1 MRPLVQVHEPSG
13 ITGASTAG
21 RRRFTAE
28 PAKKLRTVLANSRV
42 DACIGQ
48 MTNAHQPTAV
58 ALTFGRCLVVQ
69 INAHGMIERVSGELD
84 VFPRWAGR
92 PPAKGSSGF
101 DLVRDC
107 LREPEASLA
116 AVDLV
121 NSVLQGGPPRRFQ
134 MPESTPG
141 SPLIEVTLTSQST
154 VDLPGA
160 LVTLIELPPEAATPL
175 KRDHEEAS
183 RLRAILD
190 HEPACVKVSD
200 TAGHVL
206 EINPAGLRIL
216 EADGEEDVLGGG
228 VVRFIAPEDQSRF
241 VELSERCAAGHTVSG
256 TFRLVGMKGTERWVE
271 THSVPLTGS
280 DGRVCEVLSV
290 SHDVTARHQ
299 AEENMRLSQ
308 RRYEQQRDA
317 IARLM
322 RRGILQNPD
331 LEQSLQ
337 EIVSAT
343 AECMN
348 VERVSVWRKDRAKG
362 CIVCLSLIE
371 RSSGQISQGIELSK
385 DDFPGYF
392 RALEEDEMIS
402 AEDACSDPR
411 TQEFRDCYLKPMGIG
426 AMLDTPLHVSGVL
439 AGVLCHEH
447 VGGPRI
453 WTEDEKSFALSM
465 ANLISLVFA
474 QSQHRQDE
482 EKLREQASLLDL
494 ARDAIIVRGLDHTI
508 RYWNKSAERLYG
520 WTAQEAIGKDI
531 STLIYR
537 DADDFVEKTARLMKD
552 GEHICEIRQVTK
564 TGEEVIVEGHWTL
577 VTDSTGLPKSILAIN
592 TDITA
597 RKKAEEQSSRN
608 QRLES
613 IGTLAGG
620 IAHDLNNVLTPIFVS
635 VDMLKLKTNDK
646 ACLETLGTISTNA
659 RRGADMI
666 RQLLSFAR
674 GVEGT
679 RQTLRMH
686 LLLQEIG
693 CMVRD
698 TFPKNIFLDMRE
710 QADLWPV
717 HADATQLHQMLLNL
731 CVNARDAMPRGG
743 TLSIQAS
750 NTQIDAQYAAS
761 HGEARSGPH
770 VLITVSDE
778 GTGMPPELLGKI
790 FDPFFTTKEAGKGTG
805 LGLSTTL
812 TMVKSHGGFIET
824 DSAPGEGTVFRVF
837 LPADPSSLAENE
849 TPREE
854 PLPRG
859 SNQLILVIDD
869 EAPVR
874 DITCQSLQS
883 FGYRVMSAS
892 HGAEA
897 AALYARHHQEIDA
910 VITDMMMPI
919 MDGPTT
925 IQVLRRLNPQV
936 RIIAASGLSSDA
948 LVAKATNAGASQIL
962 PKPYSAETL
971 LHALRTAL
979 DSRQD

>member
-1 MRPLVQVHEPSG
+1 
-13 ITGASTAG
+13 
-21 RRRFTAE
+21 
-28 PAKKLRTVLANSRV
+28 
-42 DACIGQ
+42 
-48 MTNAHQPTAV
+48 MTNAHQPQAV

-92 PPAKGSSGF
+92 PPAKGNSGF

-121 NSVLQGGPPRRFQ
+121 NGVLQGGPARRFQ

-141 SPLIEVTLTSQST
+141 SPQIEVTLTSQST

-160 LVTLIELPPEAATPL
+160 LITLIEMPLEERTPVP
-175 KRDHEEAS
+175 RDKEDAS

-190 HEPACVKVSD
+190 HEPACVKLTD
-200 TAGHVL
+200 TAGRVL

-216 EADGEEDVLGGG
+216 EANEAEDILGRD
-228 VVRFIAPEDQSRF
+228 VTRFITPEDRARF
-241 VELSERCAAGHTVSG
+241 VELAERSAAGETVSG
-256 TFRLVGMKGTERWVE
+256 TFRLVGMKGTDKWVE
-271 THSVPLTGS
+271 THSVPLTGA

-331 LEQSLQ
+331 LDQSLK

-371 RSSGQISQGIELSK
+371 RSSGQISQGLELSK
-385 DDFPGYF
+385 NDFPGYF

-439 AGVLCHEH
+439 AGVLCQEH
-447 VGGPRI
+447 VGGPRT

-474 QSQHRQDE
+474 QSQHRQDAE
-482 EKLREQASLLDL
+482 QLREQASLLDM
-494 ARDAIIVRGLDHTI
+494 ARDAIIVRGLDNTI

-520 WTAQEAIGKDI
+520 WTAQEAVGRDI

-537 DADDFVEKTARLMKD
+537 EADMVAAKTAKILAD
-552 GEHICEIRQVTK
+552 GEHICEIHQFTK

-577 VTDSTGLPKSILAIN
+577 VRDSDGQPKSILAIN

-597 RKKAEEQSSRN
+597 KKKAEEQSSRN

-646 ACLETLGTISTNA
+646 ACLDTLGTISTNA

-743 TLSIQAS
+743 TLGIQAS

-770 VLITVSDE
+770 VLITVSDD

-824 DSAPGEGTVFRVF
+824 DSAPGKGTVFRIF
-837 LPADPSSLAENE
+837 LPAAPSALAENE
-849 TPREE
+849 MPREE
-854 PLPRG
+854 PLPHG
-859 SNQLILVIDD
+859 SNQLVLVIDD
-869 EAPVR
+869 ETPVR
-874 DITCQSLQS
+874 EITCQSLQS

-919 MDGPTT
+919 MDGPST
-925 IQVLRRLNPQV
+925 IHVIRKLNPSA
-936 RIIAASGLSSDA
+936 RIIAASGVSTQMDA
-948 LVAKATNAGASQIL
+948 ARAMDCGADSFL
-962 PKPYSAETL
+962 PKPYTTSGL
-971 LHALRTAL
+971 LVALQQVLGAIAA
-979 DSRQD
+979 

>member
-1 MRPLVQVHEPSG
+1 MAAAQ
-13 ITGASTAG
+13 
-21 RRRFTAE
+21 
-28 PAKKLRTVLANSRV
+28 
-42 DACIGQ
+42 
-48 MTNAHQPTAV
+48 
-58 ALTFGRCLVVQ
+58 TFGRCLVVQ
-69 INAHGMIERVSGELD
+69 INAHGTIERVSGQLD
-84 VFPRWAGR
+84 LFSSSRR
-92 PPAKGSSGF
+92 PPAKGHSGF
-101 DLVRDC
+101 DLLRDC
-107 LREPEASLA
+107 LGEPEDSLTA
-116 AVDLV
+116 LDLLE
-121 NSVLQGGPPRRFQ
+121 SVVQGGPPRRFRV
-134 MPESTPG
+134 PG
-141 SPLIEVTLTSQST
+141 TDPLAPNLEVTLTPHRT

-160 LVTLIELPPEAATPL
+160 LITLIELPPEEPAAAP
-175 KRDHEEAS
+175 RNEEEAS

-190 HEPACVKVSD
+190 HEPACVKVTD
-200 TAGHVL
+200 AHGRVL

-216 EADGEEDVLGGG
+216 EADAEEDVLGKD
-228 VVRFIAPEDQSRF
+228 VARFITPEDRARF
-241 VELSERCAAGHTVSG
+241 IELGQRCTSGETASG
-256 TFRLVGMKGTERWVE
+256 TFQMIGAKGGIKWVE
-271 THSVPLTGS
+271 THSVPLRDA
-280 DGRVCEVLSV
+280 DGRVIEVLSV

-322 RRGILQNPD
+322 RRGILHNPN
-331 LEQSLQ
+331 LEQALH
-337 EIVSAT
+337 EIISTT

-348 VERVSVWRKDRAKG
+348 VQRVSVWRLDRARG
-362 CIVCLSLIE
+362 SIVCLSLVE
-371 RSSGQISQGIELSK
+371 RSSGEISQGLELSK
-385 DDFPGYF
+385 KDFPGYF

-402 AEDACSDPR
+402 AEDACSDSR
-411 TQEFRDCYLKPMGIG
+411 TEEFRDCYLIPLGIG
-426 AMLDTPLHVSGVL
+426 AMLDTPLHVGGIL
-439 AGVLCHEH
+439 AGVLCQEH
-447 VGGPRI
+447 VGTPRA
-453 WTEDEKSFALSM
+453 WTEDEKSFAVSM

-474 QSQHRQDE
+474 QSQHRKDE

-494 ARDAIIVRGLDHTI
+494 ARDAIIVRDLDNTI

-520 WTAQEAIGKDI
+520 WTAQEAMGKDI
-531 STLIYR
+531 AKLIYR
-537 DADDFVEKTARLMKD
+537 DSDLFSEKTAKVLED
-552 GEHICEIRQVTK
+552 GEHICEIHQITK

-577 VTDSTGLPKSILAIN
+577 VRDASGQPKSILAIN
-592 TDITA
+592 TDITEK
-597 RKKAEEQSSRN
+597 KKAEEQISRN

-635 VDMLKLKTNDK
+635 VDMLKLKTTDK
-646 ACLETLGTISTNA
+646 ACLDTLGTISTNA

-679 RQTLRMH
+679 RQTLHMH

-698 TFPKNIFLDMRE
+698 TFPKSISLDMRE
-710 QADLWPV
+710 QAGLWPV

-743 TLSIQAS
+743 RLSLHAS

-761 HGEARSGPH
+761 RGDACAGPH

-778 GTGMPPELLGKI
+778 GTGIPQGLVSKI

-812 TMVKSHGGFIET
+812 TIVKSHGGFIEI
-824 DSAPGEGTVFRVF
+824 DSAPGEGAVFRIF
-837 LPADPSSLAENE
+837 LPADPSALAENE
-849 TPREE
+849 PPKDE
-854 PLPRG
+854 PMPRG
-859 SNQLILVIDD
+859 SNQMLLIIDD
-869 EAPVR
+869 ETPVR
-874 DITCQSLQS
+874 EITCQSLQS

-919 MDGPTT
+919 MDGPST
-925 IQVLRRLNPQV
+925 IQVIRKLNPAA
-936 RIIAASGLSSDA
+936 RIIAASGVSTQMDA
-948 LVAKATNAGASQIL
+948 TRARDCGANSFL
-962 PKPYSAETL
+962 PKPYTTSSL
-971 LHALRTAL
+971 LQAVEQVLGANM
-979 DSRQD
+979 S